1 MEDNSNVY
9 IYNAALSLQVTN
21 GSNESVKTNLIMKSY
36 DALSIN
42 LLIYWATNVFRCPL
56 REITKWY
63 CDPKKNYFTVE
74 IMKRS

>member
-9 IYNAALSLQVTN
+9 ICNAALSLQVTN

-42 LLIYWATNVFRCPL
+42 LLIY
-56 REITKWY
+56 
-63 CDPKKNYFTVE
+63 
-74 IMKRS
+74 